1 MAGFEGCKQGAS
13 ELLLL
18 DLDGTIADI
27 TSEPGD
33 ARVDAD
39 AVRALGGLLDCDPFG
54 LVIVTG
60 RSLAD
65 ADRMLAPVQLPILA
79 SHGAESR
86 VRVSSLPLNLPR
98 IDAVRGSIE
107 SVAARFP
114 GVLVEWKPFSVA
126 MHVRAVPHFFAPLQ
140 AALGAFERDYPA
152 FRIQAGRLVLEVVPA
167 GVSKAHAVG
176 WLLQTAEYRARRAVY
191 VGDDSADEAAMAVV
205 ELGGGRALR
214 VAGEH
219 FARSQSQ
226 FDGAYAVR
234 AWLAEIAELWRG
246 NASAGRASGID
257 GSHIRVVK

>member
-1 MAGFEGCKQGAS
+1 MGEFEGCKHGAC

-27 TSEPGD
+27 TMEPGD

-65 ADRMLAPVQLPILA
+65 ADRMLSPLRLPILA
-79 SHGAESR
+79 SHGAETR
-86 VRVSSLPLNLPR
+86 VPVSFVPRNLPR
-98 IDAVRGSIE
+98 IDSVRDSIQ
-107 SVAARFP
+107 SVAAHFP

-126 MHVRAVPHFFAPLQ
+126 VHVRAVPHFFLPLQ
-140 AALGAFERDYPA
+140 AALGAFERDHPA
-152 FRIQAGRLVLEVVPA
+152 YRIQAGRMVFEVVPA
-167 GVSKAHAVG
+167 SVSKARAVG
-176 WLLQTAEYRARRAVY
+176 WLLQTDEYRARCAVY
-191 VGDDSADEAAMAVV
+191 VGDDSADDAAMAVV
-205 ELGGGRALR
+205 ELSGGRALR

-219 FARSQSQ
+219 FARSQAQ

-234 AWLAEIAELWRG
+234 AWLAEIEEMR
-246 NASAGRASGID
+246 RADPSGHEAHRVD
-257 GSHIRVVK
+257 GSDVRVLK